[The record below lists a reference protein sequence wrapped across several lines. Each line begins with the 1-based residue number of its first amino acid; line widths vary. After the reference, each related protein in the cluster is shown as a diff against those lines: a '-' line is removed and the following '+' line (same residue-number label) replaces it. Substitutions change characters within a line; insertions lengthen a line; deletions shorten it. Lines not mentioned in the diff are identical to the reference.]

1 MRIVYAYRKKEF
13 RMNTPYKDFGS
24 MVFSESEMEERLPR
38 PVYQSWKRTVVN
50 EGQLDRVTADAIAH
64 AMKLWA
70 IEKGATHFTHWFQP
84 LTGSTAEKHDAFLEP
99 GANGQPILRF
109 SGKML
114 IKGEPDASSFP
125 SGGLRATFEAR
136 GYTYWDLTSPAFIR
150 DNVLCIPTIFVSY
163 NGESL
168 DRKDPLLK
176 SIKAINDAAV
186 RLVHLFGDK
195 DVKTCRPSVGLE
207 QEYFL
212 IDRSYFEKR
221 LDLCLTGRTLFGA
234 SAPKRQELG
243 DHYFGSIPARVSA
256 FMKEVNEELWKLGI
270 YAKTEH
276 NEVAPGQFELAP
288 VFSEGN
294 IAVDQNQL
302 TMDILKKTA
311 EKHGLACL
319 LHEKPFAG
327 INGSGKHNNYSII
340 TDDGQNLF
348 SPGDKPAENI
358 RFLTFICAFIKAV
371 DTYPLLLRLSAS
383 CTGNDHRLGANEAPP
398 SIISIYLGS
407 YIDDILYS
415 IYREHDASTGKPS
428 TKGEFNPIANLSYV
442 PHDNTDRNRT
452 SPVAFTG
459 NKFEFRML
467 GASMSA
473 AFPNTVLNTIMAES
487 LNEISDQLEGIKY
500 IQDVRDKALQIC
512 RQIIHDHK
520 RILFSGDGY
529 SEEWVKEAARRGLPN
544 VRSFIEST
552 RVLDDPAVIRL
563 FTSQKVYTKVELSAN
578 RRILEELYINKIGIE
593 VRTLLEMTS
602 RDILPAVLKQLK
614 NSCETLNAAGKSA
627 PQYLKEHVKQLC
639 ALTDGIDTAA
649 KALKETY
656 EGIDAAASPYRAGLA
671 IYNTVMPKME
681 ELRAL
686 IDTYETIAAR
696 DCYTLPVY
704 EDMLFSLR

>member
-1 MRIVYAYRKKEF
+1 MK
-13 RMNTPYKDFGS
+13 TPYEDFGS
-24 MVFSESEMEERLPR
+24 MVFSEREMEERLPR

-50 EGQLDRVTADAIAH
+50 EGTLDRVTADAIAH

-84 LTGSTAEKHDAFLEP
+84 LTGSTAEKHDTFLEP
-99 GANGQPILRF
+99 DSSGQPIARF

-163 NGESL
+163 NGEAL

-176 SIKAINDAAV
+176 SIKAINDASV
-186 RLVHLFGDK
+186 RLVNLLGDK
-195 DVKTCRPSVGLE
+195 DVKTCHPSVGLE

-212 IDRSYFEKR
+212 IDRAYFDR
-221 LDLCLTGRTLFGA
+221 RIDLRLTGRTLFGS
-234 SAPKRQELG
+234 SAPKRQELD
-243 DHYFGSIPARVSA
+243 DHYFGSIPGRVAA
-256 FMKEVNEELWKLGI
+256 FMKDVNEELWKLGI

-288 VFSEGN
+288 VFSEAN

-302 TMDILKKTA
+302 TMDILRKTA

-319 LHEKPFAG
+319 LHEKPFDG
-327 INGSGKHNNYSII
+327 INGSGKHNNYSIV
-340 TDDGQNLF
+340 TNDGQNLF

-371 DTYPLLLRLSAS
+371 DTYPTLLRLSAS

-398 SIISIYLGS
+398 AIISIYLGS
-407 YIDDILYS
+407 YIDSILYS
-415 IYREHDASTGKPS
+415 IYQDNGSASDPS
-428 TKGEFNPIANLSYV
+428 RSKGDFNPITNLSYV
-442 PHDNTDRNRT
+442 PHDNSDRNRT

-459 NKFEFRML
+459 NKFEFRMV
-467 GASMSA
+467 GSSMSA
-473 AFPNTVLNTIMAES
+473 AFPNTVLNSIMAES
-487 LNEISDQLEGIKY
+487 LNEISSQLEGIKY
-500 IQDVRDKALQIC
+500 IQDIRDKALQIC

-529 SEEWVKEAARRGLPN
+529 SDEWAKEAKRRGLPS

-552 RVLDDPAVIRL
+552 RILDDPKVIEL
-563 FTSQKVYTKVELSAN
+563 FTSLGVYSQVELSAN
-578 RRILEELYINKIGIE
+578 RRILEELYIKKMGIE
-593 VRTLLEMTS
+593 VRTMLQMT
-602 RDILPAVLKQLK
+602 RKDVLPAMVAQLK
-614 NSCETLNAAGKSA
+614 FCSEAANAAGKVCPA
-627 PQYLKEHVKQLC
+627 YLKNLQKSLSTLIDSVDEAYKDLETTYE
-639 ALTDGIDTAA
+639 AIDTV
-649 KALKETY
+649 TN
-656 EGIDAAASPYRAGLA
+656 PYAAGLEMYTK
-671 IYNTVMPKME
+671 INPKMDA
-681 ELRAL
+681 LRRL
-686 IDTYETIAAR
+686 IDKFETITTP
-696 DCYTLPVY
+696 DFYHLPLY
-704 EDMLFSLR
+704 EDMLFSLQ